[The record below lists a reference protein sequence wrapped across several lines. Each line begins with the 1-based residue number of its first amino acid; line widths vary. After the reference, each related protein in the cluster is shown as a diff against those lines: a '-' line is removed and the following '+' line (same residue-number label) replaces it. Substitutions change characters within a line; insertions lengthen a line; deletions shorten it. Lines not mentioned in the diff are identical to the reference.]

1 MRTAAHFRDGNISAA
16 KSLRLAAS
24 MSAACARLGPANRRI
39 LPMRFASL
47 LALVLLTLSGC
58 LSISS
63 SHPPPPE
70 STTTIV
76 VPSR

>member
-1 MRTAAHFRDGNISAA
+1 
-16 KSLRLAAS
+16 
-24 MSAACARLGPANRRI
+24 
-39 LPMRFASL
+39 MRFALL
-47 LALVLLTLSGC
+47 LAFVLPALSGC